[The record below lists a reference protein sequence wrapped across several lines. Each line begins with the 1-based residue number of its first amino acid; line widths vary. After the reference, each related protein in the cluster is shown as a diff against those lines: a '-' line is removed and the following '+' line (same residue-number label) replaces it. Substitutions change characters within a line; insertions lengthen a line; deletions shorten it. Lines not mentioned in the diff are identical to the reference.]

1 MIRSLQPWLV
11 LNSDGSS
18 LFPGHFDISGKQTT
32 PMNHLQA
39 HKIGCSAHTRPQT
52 LFHASP
58 PSRLCLPPPAKR
70 QRQAS
75 VCQAHKVEL
84 KTLSGSTEVLNVDE
98 GQTIL
103 EAAKDRGLDL
113 PYDCQMGVCM

>member
-1 MIRSLQPWLV
+1 MSY
-11 LNSDGSS
+11 
-18 LFPGHFDISGKQTT
+18 
-32 PMNHLQA
+32 LQA
-39 HKIGCSAHTRPQT
+39 HKFGCSAHTRPQT
-52 LFHASP
+52 LSHASL
-58 PSRLCLPPPAKR
+58 SSKLCLPPPAKR
-70 QRQAS
+70 QRQAAL

-84 KTLSGSTEVLNVDE
+84 KTLSGSTEVLDVDE

>member
-1 MIRSLQPWLV
+1 M
-11 LNSDGSS
+11 SS
-18 LFPGHFDISGKQTT
+18 
-32 PMNHLQA
+32 LQA
-39 HKIGCSAHTRPQT
+39 HNLGCNAHTRPQP
-52 LFHASP
+52 LSHASP
-58 PSRLCLPPPAKR
+58 SSRLCLPPPAKR

-84 KTLSGSTEVLNVDE
+84 KTLSGGTEVLDVDE